1 MNAWKTVCFQI
12 LLGQVP
18 FLTKGPW
25 ALYFGGEEILEELSN
40 AKSGRLL
47 MYLYLISIIF
57 NVFTLGTIP
66 NKKSLLTIE
75 WEKKSENIG
84 YLKV

>member
-1 MNAWKTVCFQI
+1 MAGKI
-12 LLGQVP
+12 P
-18 FLTKGPW
+18 FLSKGPW

>member
-1 MNAWKTVCFQI
+1 MNAWETVSLQI
-12 LLGQVP
+12 LSGQVP